1 MQKTISQAR
10 SGHPQSFHRLNFAWA
25 IPVLFCGLVASCGG
39 PYDYQEFSHRDPYVT
54 EDDFKRDMR
63 ECEVEKKK
71 HSSKIQGR
79 EFGFKGEEAGFLG
92 CMKVK
97 GWDKVSP

>member
-1 MQKTISQAR
+1 MQKSISQAR
-10 SGHPQSFHRLNFAWA
+10 SEHPRRFRRLRFAGV
-25 IPVLFCGLVASCGG
+25 ISVLFYALAASCGVS
-39 PYDYQEFSHRDPYVT
+39 YDHEEFSHRDPYMT

-97 GWDKVSP
+97 GWDKVTP